1 VSISRVKPFW
11 ITTSW
16 DDGHRLDLRVA
27 EALDRYGLTGTFY
40 VARDYL
46 DASERLTEAEI
57 VQLGT
62 RHEIGAHTLTHPVLT
77 QVDELTA
84 RHEIE
89 GSRDWLQQVTGR
101 QITAFGYPRGL
112 YNAASRALVAEAGFS
127 VARTVTLYRLDAG
140 HDPLALPTSVHI
152 YPFPLRPTRSRRAR
166 FEPVRRILPH
176 VIRLRLPLLA
186 LRNWRAM
193 ALSLLDRAASTGGVW
208 HLWGHGW
215 EVERYG
221 MWSDLE
227 CVLEAA
233 SRYPEAHFVTNSE
246 LVQEV
251 FPPR

>member
-1 VSISRVKPFW
+1 MGRAFW

-27 EALDRYGLTGTFY
+27 DSLDRYGLAGTFY

-46 DASERLTEAEI
+46 DAAERLSEDEI
-57 VQLGT
+57 AQLST
-62 RHEIGAHTLTHPVLT
+62 RHEIGAHTLAHPVLA
-77 QVDELTA
+77 QVDEPTA
-84 RHEIE
+84 RREIE

-101 QITAFGYPRGL
+101 PVTAFCYPRGL
-112 YNAASRALVAEAGFS
+112 YNATSRALVAEAGFTA
-127 VARTVTLYRLDAG
+127 ARTVALYRLDAG
-140 HDPLALPTSVHI
+140 HDPLALPTTVHI
-152 YPFPLRPTRSRRAR
+152 YPFPLRPTRSCRAR

-176 VIRLRLPLLA
+176 VVRLRLPLFA
-186 LRNWRAM
+186 LRSWRAM

-227 CVLEAA
+227 GVLDAA
-233 SRYPEAHFVTNSE
+233 SRYPEAHCVTNSE